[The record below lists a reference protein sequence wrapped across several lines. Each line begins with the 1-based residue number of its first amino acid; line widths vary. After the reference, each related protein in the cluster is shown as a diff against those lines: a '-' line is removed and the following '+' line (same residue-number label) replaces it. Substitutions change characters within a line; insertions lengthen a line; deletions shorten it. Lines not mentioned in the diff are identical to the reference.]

1 MEFKTTKKVNPNT
14 EKYHKHDLDT
24 AYDFTKR
31 MYKEFGAFLKAV
43 VLFGSTAR
51 GEKGNDIDL
60 LIIVDDTSIGID
72 ADVSEAYRLITEKI
86 VNEVSKRIHV
96 TTIKFTSFW
105 QYMKNGDPIGVNI
118 LREGVAL
125 IDTGFFTPMQV
136 LFFQGRIRPSPE
148 AMWGYFEMAPR
159 SLMSSKGHLMQ
170 ASIDLYWAV
179 VDSAHAVLMKHGEVP
194 PTPAHVGD
202 MLNEKLVKTKKLEKK
217 YSDIMDRFYKLSKAI
232 VHGHIREMKG
242 EDFEKYYKDAE
253 MFVHR
258 MKRILN
264 EK

>member
-24 AYDFTKR
+24 AYNFTKR

-51 GEKGNDIDL
+51 GQHGNDIDVL
-60 LIIVDDTSIGID
+60 VVVDDTSIVID
-72 ADVSEAYRLITEKI
+72 ADVSEAYRLITERI
-86 VNEVSKRIHV
+86 VAEVSKRIHV
-96 TTIKFTSFW
+96 TTLKFSSFW
-105 QYMKNGDPIGVNI
+105 QYLRSGDPIGVNI

-159 SLMSSKGHLMQ
+159 SLLSSRGHLLE

-179 VDSAHAVLMKHGEVP
+179 IDSAHAVLMKHGEVP
-194 PTPAHVGD
+194 PTPGHVGE
-202 MLNEKLVKTKKLEKK
+202 MLSKRLVKEGKLEKK
-217 YSDIMDRFYKLSKAI
+217 YADIMDKFYRLSKAI
-232 VHGHIREMKG
+232 IHRQLKEVKG
-242 EDFEKYYKDAE
+242 EEFEKYYKDAD

-258 MKRILN
+258 MKQILN